1 MWIHCYLLFPHCRTT
16 RRLSES
22 KRTGCGPLRLTR
34 AFRRPWPSTLL
45 AAGEKSSWQMR
56 GKCMVSVNILSMGHI
71 QYFGRRTVET
81 TQRMHLS
88 ASETSVFLATRAR
101 QFRRMRP
108 PPPLPRISSP
118 FLPSGASS
126 FVLLPS
132 TISFTQQKI
141 TTHLRVGF

>member
-56 GKCMVSVNILSMGHI
+56 GKCMVSLNTLTTGHAL
-71 QYFGRRTVET
+71 YFWKRTVET
-81 TQRMHLS
+81 TLRMHLS